1 MKWIWLIL
9 GMFLLLSAVAVIT
22 WVIWKIGEYEAKFEA
37 EYSRI
42 KKALKRTD
50 VTWSKYL
57 TFKEDI
63 DNLSRM
69 RRSNKEKVQ
78 VLGDEV
84 VRIFGKEM
92 LGAMTIYLCKD
103 K

>member
-9 GMFLLLSAVAVIT
+9 GIFLLLSAVAVIA

-63 DNLSRM
+63 DNLSQM

-84 VRIFGKEM
+84 VRIFGKVNAGSNDD
-92 LGAMTIYLCKD
+92 LSL
-103 K
+103 

>member
-9 GMFLLLSAVAVIT
+9 GIFLLLSAVAVIT
-22 WVIWKIGEYEAKFEA
+22 WIIWKIGEYEAKFEA

-42 KKALKRTD
+42 KKNLKRTD

-57 TFKEDI
+57 TLKEDI

-84 VRIFGKEM
+84 VRIFGKIKAGSNDD
-92 LGAMTIYLCKD
+92 LSCKD

>member
-9 GMFLLLSAVAVIT
+9 GIFLLLSAVAVIT

-42 KKALKRTD
+42 KKALKRTA

-57 TFKEDI
+57 TFKQDI

-84 VRIFGKEM
+84 VRIFGKINAGSYDD
-92 LGAMTIYLCKD
+92 LSL
-103 K
+103 